1 MFNLV
6 DPLFQGQEEF
16 ARCCGHEEIVSKG
29 FYRRVEIRSRSFEA
43 DRRQINLAKLAG
55 GLAVARLF
63 KRGLGLKNL
72 VFPVFVEHTQVTDQI

>member
-1 MFNLV
+1 M
-6 DPLFQGQEEF
+6 PGP
-16 ARCCGHEEIVSKG
+16 ARGHSEIVSKG

>member
-1 MFNLV
+1 LS
-6 DPLFQGQEEF
+6 
-16 ARCCGHEEIVSKG
+16 ARGHSEIVSKG